1 MNICLKVATAR
12 INHSPREDEL
22 VLNTT
27 VKSGSGLGVV
37 FAPTWDLVLASK
49 SGTLSWQQYTEGY
62 VRLMR
67 LRYLDNQAAFE
78 RILNSEQVVVLTCY
92 CNDCYENHHC
102 HRYLLVDIFRKLAE
116 NKGIAFEYAGELAR

>member
-1 MNICLKVATAR
+1 MNNILRLKTAR
-12 INHSPREDEL
+12 INYSPSAGEL
-22 VLNTT
+22 VLDTT
-27 VKSGSGLGVV
+27 IKSGSGLGVT
-37 FAPTWDLVLASK
+37 FAPTWDLVLAFK

-67 LRYLDNQAAFE
+67 LRYLDNQVAFE
-78 RILNSEQVVVLTCY
+78 QILNSKQVVVFTCY